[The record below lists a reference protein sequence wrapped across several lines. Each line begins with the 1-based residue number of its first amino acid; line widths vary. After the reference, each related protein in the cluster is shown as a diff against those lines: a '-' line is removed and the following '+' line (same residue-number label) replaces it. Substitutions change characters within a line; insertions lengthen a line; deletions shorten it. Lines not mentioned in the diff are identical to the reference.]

1 MVKALTVVDD
11 EGEVRLCSTYAH
23 TMFDTMIGC
32 GRPSSFKAWV
42 NLRIFP
48 GKGLRESDLINGG
61 GLRRRAQ
68 FSRRLEL
75 TRIGPN
81 EANLANGGG

>member
-32 GRPSSFKAWV
+32 GRPGSFKAWV

-48 GKGLRESDLINGG
+48 GKGLRSW
-61 GLRRRAQ
+61 GLRRHGLLQKA
-68 FSRRLEL
+68 
-75 TRIGPN
+75 
-81 EANLANGGG
+81 A